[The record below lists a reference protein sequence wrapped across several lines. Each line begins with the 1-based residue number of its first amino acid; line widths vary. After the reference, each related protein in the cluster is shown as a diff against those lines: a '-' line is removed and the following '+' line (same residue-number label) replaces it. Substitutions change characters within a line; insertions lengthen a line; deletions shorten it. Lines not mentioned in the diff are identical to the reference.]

1 MPIIF
6 VGEFLNFAL
15 TTGTEKVWIRGGGGG
30 VSRYSVENFL
40 FHSAYNFRRATF
52 TFAVFSGT
60 GKVWI
65 RGGRSIKIFR
75 RRNFVS
81 RCRKFS
87 LGILLLLEYFWVP
100 EKFGKQG
107 GGVSRFSFEK
117 ILSHST
123 ENFRRVILPCCI
135 NFGYRKGLGKKG
147 GVSRYSVEVFCFTV
161 PNNFVGEPFSI
172 SLISGIEKFSTSE
185 GYVTIFDFLS
195 KVYCLTVPKKIAG
208 DFFSAVFQ
216 KISGSEKIMDK
227 RGGGVSRYSVENFL
241 PHSAYNFRRGISK
254 FCPNYGYRK
263 SLDKRGGS
271 IKIFRGKFFVSQ
283 CL

>member
-1 MPIIF
+1 M
-6 VGEFLNFAL
+6 
-15 TTGTEKVWIRGGGGG
+15 
-30 VSRYSVENFL
+30 ENFL

-123 ENFRRVILPCCI
+123 ENFRKVILPCCI

-227 RGGGVSRYSVENFL
+227 RGGEYQDI
-241 PHSAYNFRRGISK
+241 PWKI
-254 FCPNYGYRK
+254 FCFTVPIIFVGESFTFAVFSGTGK
-263 SLDKRGGS
+263 VWIRGGGS
-271 IKIFRGKFFVSQ
+271 VKIFRRKNFVSQ
-283 CL
+283 CRKFSLGNPLLLEYFWVPEKFG

>member
-1 MPIIF
+1 M
-6 VGEFLNFAL
+6 
-15 TTGTEKVWIRGGGGG
+15 GG
-30 VSRYSVENFL
+30 VSRFSVGEILSHDAENFHWG
-40 FHSAYNFRRATF
+40 FFYYWSTF
-52 TFAVFSGT
+52 GY
-60 GKVWI
+60 
-65 RGGRSIKIFR
+65 
-75 RRNFVS
+75 
-81 RCRKFS
+81 RKS
-87 LGILLLLEYFWVP
+87 LEN
-100 EKFGKQG
+100 KG

-147 GVSRYSVEVFCFTV
+147 GVSRYSVEIFCFTV

-227 RGGGVSRYSVENFL
+227 RGGEYQDIPSKIFCLTVPIIFVGEFLNFAL
-241 PHSAYNFRRGISK
+241 TTGTGKVWIRG
-254 FCPNYGYRK
+254 
-263 SLDKRGGS
+263 GGS
-271 IKIFRGKFFVSQ
+271 INIFRRKCFVSQ
-283 CL
+283 CRKFS

>member
-1 MPIIF
+1 ME
-6 VGEFLNFAL
+6 GE
-15 TTGTEKVWIRGGGGG
+15 VP
-30 VSRYSVENFL
+30 RYSVENFL
-40 FHSAYNFRRATF
+40 FQSAYNFRRATF

-147 GVSRYSVEVFCFTV
+147 GVSRYSVEIFCFTV

-227 RGGGVSRYSVENFL
+227 RGGG
-241 PHSAYNFRRGISK
+241 
-254 FCPNYGYRK
+254 
-263 SLDKRGGS
+263 S
-271 IKIFRGKFFVSQ
+271 IKIFRRKFFASQ